1 MVFAAMTAGAIAGC
15 SSPDT
20 IIPDASSDS
29 PTTDAPAAD
38 ALNADA
44 VTTDTPAVDAARVDS
59 PAIDSPAVDATVT
72 DAPATDSPVVDTLV
86 VDTLVVD
93 TPRVD
98 APAVDAPSVDAPPVD
113 VPRVDA
119 PAVDVPATD
128 APRVDA
134 PVVDAPLVDAPRADV
149 APVDVVTPPD
159 SGCAG
164 AFTVRVTAPT
174 AMQQIETCTV
184 SGAPVY
190 FNFTAEPSG
199 PATSVEFAWRTPEG
213 TLAPPPWPADTA
225 APFTARRQVGGMMVD
240 VPPLA
245 VLSRRTDWTL
255 EVTARD
261 SCGRTATTTQP
272 FSLIYT
278 NHGCPNP

>member
-1 MVFAAMTAGAIAGC
+1 MVFAALTAGAITGC

-20 IIPDASSDS
+20 IVSDASSDTPAS
-29 PTTDAPAAD
+29 DAPAAD

-44 VTTDTPAVDAARVDS
+44 STTDTAA
-59 PAIDSPAVDATVT
+59 P
-72 DAPATDSPVVDTLV
+72 
-86 VDTLVVD
+86 
-93 TPRVD
+93 
-98 APAVDAPSVDAPPVD
+98 
-113 VPRVDA
+113 
-119 PAVDVPATD
+119 D

-134 PVVDAPLVDAPRADV
+134 PVVDAPRVDVPPVDVPRVDV
-149 APVDVVTPPD
+149 PVVDVPVVDVPVIDVPAVDVPRVDVPVVDTPVVDMPRVDVVTPVD
-159 SGCAG
+159 TGCAG
-164 AFTVRVTAPT
+164 TFTVRVTAPT

-184 SGAPVY
+184 SGTPVY
-190 FNFTAEPSG
+190 FTFSAEPSG

-225 APFTARRQVGGMMVD
+225 APFTARRQVGGMMID

-245 VLSRRTDWTL
+245 VLSRRANWTL

>member
-1 MVFAAMTAGAIAGC
+1 MVFAALTAGAITGC

-20 IIPDASSDS
+20 IVADASSDT
-29 PTTDAPAAD
+29 PTSDAPATD

-44 VTTDTPAVDAARVDS
+44 STTDTAA
-59 PAIDSPAVDATVT
+59 P
-72 DAPATDSPVVDTLV
+72 
-86 VDTLVVD
+86 
-93 TPRVD
+93 
-98 APAVDAPSVDAPPVD
+98 
-113 VPRVDA
+113 
-119 PAVDVPATD
+119 D

-134 PVVDAPLVDAPRADV
+134 PVLDASITDAPVVDTPVVDTPVPDAPVVDV
-149 APVDVVTPPD
+149 PRIDVPAVDVPVVDVPAVDVPRVDVPVIDVPAVDVPRVDVPVVDTPVVDVPRVDVVTPVD
-159 SGCAG
+159 TGCAG
-164 AFTVRVTAPT
+164 TFTVRVTAPT

-190 FNFTAEPSG
+190 FTFSAEPSG

-225 APFTARRQVGGMMVD
+225 APFTARRQVGGMMID

-245 VLSRRTDWTL
+245 VLSRRANWTL